1 MSELRL
7 MAVHAHP
14 DDESSKGAAT
24 LARYADEG
32 HRVLVVTLTG
42 GERGDILNPAM
53 DLPEVHG
60 RIADIRRD
68 EMAKAAEILGV
79 EHTWLGFVDSGLP
92 QGDPP
97 PPLPEDCFALAPLE
111 ISTEA
116 LVRVV
121 REFRP
126 HVMTT
131 YDENGGY
138 PHPDHIRCHQVSVA
152 AYEAAGD
159 YRRFP
164 DAGPV
169 WTVSKLYYNH
179 GFLRQRMQ
187 KLQDEFAKRGQTG
200 PVREVAQTLGS
211 RARRARRPGD
221 DARRVLGVLQPARRR
236 AARARHPDR
245 PEGRLLRRADLL
257 AAGAVADRGIRAGP
271 LACSGAAARD
281 RPVRRNRGR
290 AVTHLHLVALAVLA
304 EDGPHNSGPDFGKA
318 SPFGLLLVV
327 LLLISVVFL
336 VRSMNRHLKKLPES
350 FDPQHPEPDQAVDD
364 GTDRS
369 ATA

>member
-32 HRVLVVTLTG
+32 YRVLVVTLTG

-60 RIADIRRD
+60 RIADVRRD

-111 ISTEA
+111 VSTEA

-169 WTVSKLYYNH
+169 GRCQAVLQPRIPAAADADAA
-179 GFLRQRMQ
+179 GRVRQARA
-187 KLQDEFAKRGQTG
+187 DR
-200 PVREVAQTLGS
+200 PVREVARALGS
-211 RARRARRPGD
+211 RARRPRRPGD
-221 DARRVLGVLQPARRR
+221 DARRVLGVLQSARRR

-245 PEGRLLRRADLL
+245 SQGRFLRRADRM
-257 AAGAVADRGIRAGP
+257 AAAAVADRGIRAGP
-271 LACSGAAARD
+271 LAGSGAAARD

-290 AVTHLHLVALAVLA
+290 
-304 EDGPHNSGPDFGKA
+304 P
-318 SPFGLLLVV
+318 
-327 LLLISVVFL
+327 
-336 VRSMNRHLKKLPES
+336 
-350 FDPQHPEPDQAVDD
+350 
-364 GTDRS
+364 
-369 ATA
+369 